1 MLIYDKLFKI
11 ILFLPLFLQAD
22 ENLTQYIMGLEER
35 IETLEKE
42 KKPKGRLN
50 LRSMDTTM
58 FLGGRITLDTIYLH
72 NASGKSGGYNSSDQ
86 FFNANNI
93 PIDTQGENAELTLTA
108 RNSKFWIK
116 TRTEQIDKKPLMTLL
131 EFDFWGSSGTE
142 TNSNSHNLRL
152 RHAYILYN
160 GWTLGQTNSLF
171 VGSSKPHTL
180 LSPVDDVFMRQP
192 LISYK
197 KEFSKS
203 SLALS
208 FEEPESVIMTS
219 SGEKITVNDDKLP
232 DMVLKYEYDA
242 DWSEYSLSL
251 LARELRIDKEKGNL
265 ITDSTFGYGLNFS
278 TDFHTYKDD
287 TLTFG
292 LVGGEGIGR
301 YMATSF
307 FPSAVLNAEKKLEA
321 QFSWGTHLAYEHWLD
336 NDLRVNLAIGKIE
349 TDAVLNLETID
360 KSAWSGHIDVQY
372 NPMKKFLLG
381 TEYIHGER
389 TLQNNNTYTID
400 RLYLRASYN
409 F

>member
-1 MLIYDKLFKI
+1 MTTYNKLLT
-11 ILFLPLFLQAD
+11 ILLFSSLFLQAD
-22 ENLTQYIMGLEER
+22 ESLTKYITGLEER

-42 KKPKGRLN
+42 KKSKGVIN
-50 LRSMDTTM
+50 LQSMDTTM
-58 FLGGRITLDTIYLH
+58 FLGGRVTFDTIYLRT
-72 NASGKSGGYNSSDQ
+72 ASGKDGGSNSSDQ
-86 FFNANNI
+86 FFSANNI
-93 PIDTQGENAELTLTA
+93 PLDLEGEESELTLTA

-116 TRTEQIDKKPLMTLL
+116 TRTNQIGEKPLMTLL

-160 GWTLGQTNSLF
+160 RWTIGQTNSLF

-180 LSPVDDVFMRQP
+180 LAPVDDVFMRQP

-197 KEFSKS
+197 KEFPKS

-208 FEEPESVIMTS
+208 FEQAESVIMTPL
-219 SGEKITVNDDKLP
+219 GEKITVNDDQLP

-251 LARELRIDKEKGNL
+251 LARELRVDQENESI
-265 ITDSTFGYGLNFS
+265 ITDKTFGYGLNF
-278 TDFHTYKDD
+278 TTHFHTYQDH
-287 TLTFG
+287 TLSFG
-292 LVGGEGIGR
+292 VVGGKGIGR

-307 FPSAVLNAEKKLEA
+307 FPSAVINEKQKLEA
-321 QFSWGTHLAYEHWLD
+321 QFSWGTHLAYEHWVK
-336 NDLRVNLAIGKIE
+336 NNLRVNLALGKIE
-349 TDAVLNLETID
+349 TNAILDLETID
-360 KSAWSGHIDVQY
+360 KSAWSGHIGIQY

-381 TEYIHGER
+381 VEYIHGER
-389 TLQNNNTYTID
+389 ILQNNSAYTVD
-400 RLYLRASYN
+400 RLYLRASYD